1 MSALLRMPVYP
12 ALETVG
18 LPECPASLAEQLDAR
33 AFLILESRE
42 QAEALIRED
51 MLKGHA
57 DTEWT
62 AYFVEAMVEFLV
74 WQNAPAGRIGKDDL
88 VWLVDHLSGEASPSM
103 PALLF
108 ALVRELNDV
117 PEALTALALKHSR
130 NRLRAWH

>member
-1 MSALLRMPVYP
+1 MSALLRMPVHP
-12 ALETVG
+12 VLETAG
-18 LPECPASLAEQLDAR
+18 FPECPVSLAEQLDAR
-33 AFLILESRE
+33 AFLILESRAE
-42 QAEALIRED
+42 AEALIRED
-51 MLKGHA
+51 DLKGHA

-74 WQNAPAGRIGKDDL
+74 WQQAPAGRIGAEDL
-88 VWLVDHLSGEASPSM
+88 AWLVEHLASEPSPSM

-130 NRLRAWH
+130 NRLRGWH

>member
-12 ALETVG
+12 VLDTAG
-18 LPECPASLAEQLDAR
+18 FPECPASMAEQFDAR
-33 AFLILESRE
+33 AFLILESRD

-51 MLKGHA
+51 HHKGHA

-74 WQNAPAGRIGKDDL
+74 WQNAPAGRIGAEDL
-88 VWLVDHLSGEASPSM
+88 AWLVERMAGEASPSM

-108 ALVRELNDV
+108 ALVRELNEV